1 MFGYRYVTR
10 QQLAGFDQYKYNA
23 VDTNP
28 LSVYVMQNLWNRI
41 VKAVPLWIAPNLLTF
56 TGFLLILLNYFL
68 LAYYDWNY
76 TSSSLGSRHAPKWV
90 WGLTGL
96 TTFSAYALDSVDGKH
111 ARRTH
116 SSSPLGELFDHGL
129 DSWATS
135 LFTLSFFSVFGL
147 SAEREV
153 TPFTLYYIL
162 CIILF
167 TFMLS
172 HWEKYNTGVLFLP
185 WGYDISQVTL
195 TSVYLLTAIYGV
207 EAWHKPLM
215 FGYLFADILIAMVIG
230 CSVFLSLPQTLYNIY
245 QAKKLGTLQR
255 NSISE
260 GLLPLL
266 SPTLLFLLLTT
277 WAKISPEDILTK
289 NPRIFLWM
297 VGVTFSNVTCRLIVC
312 QMTKTRSEVIHWL
325 LIPLAGTVGAVY
337 MGLEVHSEFALLT
350 GYTLLVT
357 VAHVHY
363 GICVGKQ
370 LSAYFNIFIFSL
382 EKRRLD

>member
-1 MFGYRYVTR
+1 ME
-10 QQLAGFDQYKYNA
+10 LSLQYEGA
-23 VDTNP
+23 PDTSRESWTMEFSP
-28 LSVYVMQNLWNRI
+28 TALLDTTGANRGRCREARR
-41 VKAVPLWIAPNLLTF
+41 VVF
-56 TGFLLILLNYFL
+56 
-68 LAYYDWNY
+68 
-76 TSSSLGSRHAPKWV
+76 
-90 WGLTGL
+90 
-96 TTFSAYALDSVDGKH
+96 ALRPGNSVDGKH

-185 WGYDISQVTL
+185 WGYDISQV
-195 TSVYLLTAIYGV
+195 
-207 EAWHKPLM
+207 
-215 FGYLFADILIAMVIG
+215 
-230 CSVFLSLPQTLYNIY
+230 
-245 QAKKLGTLQR
+245 
-255 NSISE
+255 
-260 GLLPLL
+260 
-266 SPTLLFLLLTT
+266 
-277 WAKISPEDILTK
+277 
-289 NPRIFLWM
+289 
-297 VGVTFSNVTCRLIVC
+297 CRLIVC

-363 GICVGKQ
+363 GICVEM
-370 LSAYFNIFIFSL
+370 LL
-382 EKRRLD
+382 EYASENGRLDVQLAKEQPLTQECCPLASKERPSLLFHTLCATVDIVEALA